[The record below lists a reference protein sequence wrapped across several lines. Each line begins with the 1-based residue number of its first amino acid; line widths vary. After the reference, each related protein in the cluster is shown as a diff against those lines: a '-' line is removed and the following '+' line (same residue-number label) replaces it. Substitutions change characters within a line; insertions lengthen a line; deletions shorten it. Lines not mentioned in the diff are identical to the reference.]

1 MSINISIEQLSHQDL
16 HALSKDLIVTAI
28 SKRNEKYSKSARVE
42 AFKVDVQKKIINIP
56 LAYSINL
63 LHSRPTSREASSPS
77 EGSKTPNGSSQ
88 DEPWN
93 KTDFSFKGNLLK
105 RQEDILEESMN
116 ILNTKRTILLSLY
129 TGFGKTIYALYLVS
143 QLGYKT
149 LILCHRKI
157 IIEQWCDSIKRYL
170 PDVKYRVLD
179 PKITDYSNFDIVI
192 ANVINIPKLNE
203 SRYVSFGTIVIDEIH
218 TVCTE
223 KFSISLKSINPKYA
237 IGLSATPERSDGM
250 DRIIDLYVG
259 GGKIIR
265 KMWRI
270 FNVYKLETG
279 IKPDYTTTADGT
291 MNWNSV
297 LQSLAQNSKRNT
309 LICNIIRYFK
319 CRTILVLVKLIDHA
333 KVLQEELAQMGI
345 EASTFM
351 NTDKFVNY
359 TSPVLIATYSKG
371 GVGFDHPGLDML
383 ILGADVEE
391 NFLQYLGRVFR
402 KDDTFPIVVDLVD
415 NLSSCKSHSTSR
427 NSVYKEVGG
436 HIQKF
441 EKTFWRFYKHFYSP
455 RQVGSGL

>member
-63 LHSRPTSREASSPS
+63 LQS
-77 EGSKTPNGSSQ
+77 GSTQ

-203 SRYVSFGTIVIDEIH
+203 SRYMSFGTIVIYEIH

-237 IGLSATPERSDGM
+237 IGISATPERSDGM

-270 FNVYKLETG
+270 FNVYKLQTD

-309 LICNIIRYFK
+309 LICNIIQYFK

-391 NFLQYLGRVFR
+391 NFMQYLGRVFR
-402 KDDTFPIVVDLVD
+402 RDMPPIYIDLVD
-415 NLSSCKSHSTSR
+415 EMSTLSKHSATR
-427 NSVYKEVGG
+427 LKICKEVGG
-436 HIQKF
+436 VVRKF
-441 EKTFWRFYKHFYSP
+441 EDVFPDWKGYRYLMNLK
-455 RQVGSGL
+455 